1 MHLVYLPSL
10 QFGGGGGGG
19 GGMGGGVDTVH
30 YGLDENGQ

>member
-19 GGMGGGVDTVH
+19 RGVDTVH

>member
-10 QFGGGGGGG
+10 QFGGGGGGAG
-19 GGMGGGVDTVH
+19 RGVDPVH

>member
-19 GGMGGGVDTVH
+19 GWWGVDTVH

>member
-10 QFGGGGGGG
+10 QFGCGGGGGG
-19 GGMGGGVDTVH
+19 GGGVDTVH

>member
-10 QFGGGGGGG
+10 QFGGGEGGAGR
-19 GGMGGGVDTVH
+19 GVDTVH

>member
-10 QFGGGGGGG
+10 QSGGWGAGVGGR
-19 GGMGGGVDTVH
+19 GVDTVH

>member
-10 QFGGGGGGG
+10 QFGGGGGAGR
-19 GGMGGGVDTVH
+19 GVDTVH

>member
-10 QFGGGGGGG
+10 QFGGGGGG
-19 GGMGGGVDTVH
+19 VDTVH

>member
-10 QFGGGGGGG
+10 QFGGGGPGR
-19 GGMGGGVDTVH
+19 GVDTVH

>member
-19 GGMGGGVDTVH
+19 AGGGVDTVH

>member
-10 QFGGGGGGG
+10 QFGGGEGGGTG
-19 GGMGGGVDTVH
+19 RGVDTVH